1 MEAPRSSDGHSRSL
15 LLAAAAL
22 VVCFPW
28 SGWQPAAWITAAI
41 VAGLAA
47 IARPRGRG
55 WWPWLPVGVALLAA
69 VWDPHPDLRA
79 DVQRER
85 LDRHC
90 RRMLAEAED
99 IASRPTVRRLFETTG
114 EALDPAAPFEML
126 QEQVGGRSARTVY
139 LADDR
144 GRLVAWGGDQRRY
157 PHGLRQLGERRW
169 GTTWSAS
176 GAVLYVRE
184 PVAVEGRIVGA
195 LTVADWSALETRG
208 AWGMVA
214 PIGCRLV
221 LGRNAPDAHRIV
233 SATIPGVELSLG
245 LRNLRGSGAMGF
257 TLIPWLLL
265 AGIGLVLTPG
275 WAWLVVLVG
284 GSALVLAPGD
294 DPETALA
301 VVVLLAAAA
310 VARLCDRLPDSWARV
325 VVIAVL
331 VGVASAAVIGTRPET
346 ATRLP
351 THLLR
356 PGWGGVWMVA
366 LAWIVA
372 GWPFRTRAGGLSLAK
387 RLGLACCLAALAL
400 VLDVARVPVQ
410 LTRAER
416 LRDSV
421 ALPRDPVDL
430 GRELPESP
438 QRCRLDDLAAVLARK
453 WGLDRWRTPS
463 QLVLVAKD
471 GGEMSRWGDL
481 SPAGGYIRRIRSWTF
496 PELPD
501 ASLELYVADEPWGRL
516 YDWRSGEIRA
526 AARSSPVWFAVLTRS
541 GAVAASLHP
550 GIRDLDAQVA
560 GELFHSGG
568 GWTRMSVGDRSVAS
582 RVWRRGDWLVAAL
595 GRQPEAS
602 VWVLRTAVA
611 TVWAF
616 LGLVLAW
623 PPRLRSDQL
632 YTFGGRLRLLIAGG
646 VVVPLVI
653 LTLFLH
659 LRLGQ
664 REVQVEGIL
673 GLEAFNA
680 ASYTA
685 LHLGGAFAVDDDLAR
700 WLATGLG
707 HEVVLFDHSDVVAVS
722 RPDLMAA
729 GTLPEVPA
737 TEVFPTFLVGR
748 DDPAVFR
755 ERDRVVAAGGVVLQG
770 RRLLLEL
777 IRFDTGVMPA
787 ASGAVDWL
795 ITGALLASLFAL
807 VLTSRIESRLSSS
820 LRSLVALAGRLR
832 DGEPVGEIPRP
843 AETDL
848 AGVLDAVRSMN
859 EQVQQREVS
868 LRHQE
873 ELLRITLST
882 LAPAVMVL
890 EPSGELR
897 FANPS
902 AEELMDAHGSLP
914 LDVVKELRGRD
925 ASRSPAAETVQPLPG
940 QDLTWRVGVAD
951 APLPDG
957 SRGTVAVVDDVTEVV
972 RADRLRQL
980 NQLARIVAHE
990 VKNPLTPVRLWMQE
1004 LEEGLRRGDPDLD
1017 QLVRDACRE
1026 ISLQVERLQVTAN
1039 SFSNLVA
1046 LERWEPEPVDLV
1058 EVVDETL
1065 AGLTVLERR
1074 GIRVVREGSA
1084 GRAGRVHGDRQWL
1097 QRAIGNL
1104 LKNSVDAIGDGGGQI
1119 WIRITCGAEEMTLEV
1134 EDSAGGI
1141 QEDKLQEL
1149 FSPHFSTTT
1158 AGSGLGLALVH
1169 QVVARCQ
1176 GRVSAVNGDH
1186 GLVVTVE
1193 FPIAEGE

>member
-1 MEAPRSSDGHSRSL
+1 VG
-15 LLAAAAL
+15 
-22 VVCFPW
+22 
-28 SGWQPAAWITAAI
+28 
-41 VAGLAA
+41 
-47 IARPRGRG
+47 IA
-55 WWPWLPVGVALLAA
+55 VLAA
-69 VWDPHPDLRA
+69 VWDPHPELRP

-90 RRMLAEAED
+90 REMLAEAEA
-99 IASRPTVRRLFETTG
+99 IAGRPTVRGLFEITG
-114 EALDPAAPFEML
+114 EALDPAAPFELL
-126 QEQVGGRSARTVY
+126 QERARGRPGRTVY

-157 PHGLRQLGERRW
+157 PHGLRPLGERRW
-169 GTTWSAS
+169 GTTWSAN

-184 PVAVEGRIVGA
+184 PVAVDGRIVGA
-195 LTVADWSALETRG
+195 LTVADWSPLETRR
-208 AWGMVA
+208 AWGMAA
-214 PIGCRLV
+214 PIGCRIV
-221 LGRNAPDAHRIV
+221 LGRNAPDAQRIE
-233 SATIPGVELSLG
+233 SATSPGVELSLG
-245 LRNLRGSGAMGF
+245 LRTLRGSGGVEI
-257 TLIPWLLL
+257 TWIPWLLL
-265 AGIGLVLTPG
+265 AGIGLALAPG
-275 WAWLVVLVG
+275 LAWLVVLVG
-284 GSALVLAPGD
+284 GSALVLAPG
-294 DPETALA
+294 ETSEIALA
-301 VVVLLAAAA
+301 VLVLLAAAA
-310 VARLCDRLPDSWARV
+310 VARLCGLLPESWARV

-331 VGVASAAVIGTRPET
+331 VGVASVAVIGTRPET

-351 THLLR
+351 THLLQ

-372 GWPFRTRAGGLSLAK
+372 GWPYRGRAGGLSLAR
-387 RLGLACCLAALAL
+387 RLGIACCLAGLVL

-410 LTRAER
+410 LARAEG
-416 LRDSV
+416 LRDAV
-421 ALPRDPVDL
+421 VLPRDPVDL
-430 GRELPESP
+430 GRELPENP
-438 QRCRLDDLAAVLARK
+438 QRCRLDDLAAALARR
-453 WGLDRWRTPS
+453 WGLDRWRTPAE
-463 QLVLVAKD
+463 LVLIAKD
-471 GGEMSRWGDL
+471 GGEISRWGDL
-481 SPAGGYIRRIRSWTF
+481 SPAGGHVRRIRSWTF
-496 PELPD
+496 PELPGAD
-501 ASLELYVADEPWGRL
+501 LELYVADEPWGWL
-516 YDWRSGEIRA
+516 YDWRSGEVRA
-526 AARSSPVWFAVLTRS
+526 AASSSPVWMSVLTRS
-541 GAVAASLHP
+541 GVVAASLHP
-550 GIRDLDAQVA
+550 GIRNLDAQAA

-568 GWTRMSVGDRSVAS
+568 GWTRMSIGDRSVLS

-616 LGLVLAW
+616 LGLLLVW
-623 PPRLRSDQL
+623 PPKLRGDLLS
-632 YTFGGRLRLLIAGG
+632 TFGGRLRLLIAGG
-646 VVVPLVI
+646 VVVPLVV

-664 REVQVEGIL
+664 REVQVEAML

-685 LHLGGAFAVDDDLAR
+685 LHLGGAFAVDDELAR
-700 WLATGLG
+700 WLAAGLG
-707 HEVVLFDHSDVVAVS
+707 REVVLFDHSDVVAVS

-737 TEVFPTFLVGR
+737 TEIFPTFLVGR
-748 DDPAVFR
+748 DDPAVIR
-755 ERDRVVAAGGVVLQG
+755 EQGRVIAAGGVVLQG

-777 IRFDTGVMPA
+777 IRIDSGAVPA

-807 VLTSRIESRLSSS
+807 VMTSRIESRLSAS
-820 LRSLVALAGRLR
+820 LRSLVALAGRLL
-832 DGEPVGEIPRP
+832 DGEPVGNIPRP
-843 AETDL
+843 AETDI

-859 EQVQQREVS
+859 EQVQQREIA

-873 ELLRITLST
+873 ELLRITLAT

-890 EPSGELR
+890 EPGGKLR

-914 LDVVKELRGRD
+914 LDVVGDLWGRD
-925 ASRSPAAETVQPLPG
+925 ASRQPAAETVQPLPG
-940 QDLTWRVGVAD
+940 QDLTWRVSVANT
-951 APLPDG
+951 PLPDG
-957 SRGTVAVVDDVTEVV
+957 SRGMVAVIDDVTEVV

-1046 LERWEPEPVDLV
+1046 FERWEPEPVDLV
-1058 EVVDETL
+1058 EVVDDTL
-1065 AGLTVLERR
+1065 GGLTILERR
-1074 GIRVVREGSA
+1074 GIRVIREVPA
-1084 GRAGRVHGDRQWL
+1084 DRPCRVHGDRQWL

-1104 LKNSVDAIGDGGGQI
+1104 LKNSVDAIGDEGGQI
-1119 WIRITCGAEEMTLEV
+1119 WIRITRAPEEVTLEV

-1141 QEDKLQEL
+1141 QEDKLNEL

-1169 QVVARCQ
+1169 QVVARSQ
-1176 GRVSAVNGDH
+1176 GRVSAANGDH

-1193 FPIAEGE
+1193 FPIAEGNEGMRG